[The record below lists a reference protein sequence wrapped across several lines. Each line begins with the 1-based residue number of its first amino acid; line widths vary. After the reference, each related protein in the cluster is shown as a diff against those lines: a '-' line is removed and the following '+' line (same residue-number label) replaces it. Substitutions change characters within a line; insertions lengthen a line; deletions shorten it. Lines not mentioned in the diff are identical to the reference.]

1 MNFASLQDWTP
12 KTTPY
17 PRAAIFQKAVI
28 LLKCPSPKIFY
39 FLIWNY
45 TLLKKLLRKNY
56 AIWAKDDFLRIF

>member
-28 LLKCPSPKIFY
+28 LLNSYGESWDSSC
-39 FLIWNY
+39 
-45 TLLKKLLRKNY
+45 KKS
-56 AIWAKDDFLRIF
+56 WVPV